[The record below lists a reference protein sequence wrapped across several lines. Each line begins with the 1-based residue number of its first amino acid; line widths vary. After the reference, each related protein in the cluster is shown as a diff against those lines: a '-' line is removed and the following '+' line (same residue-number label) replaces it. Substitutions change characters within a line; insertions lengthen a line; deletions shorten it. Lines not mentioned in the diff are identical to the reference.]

1 MNYKLTINANICFDY
16 YPYEKTTSEEVP
28 CIVNHT
34 ELAYY
39 DDYHDVELEIT
50 PKMLLECLDFVYRF
64 NQSERDSGVARHNL
78 LVALEK
84 SSWYFNKICA
94 KIFDEENLDSYS
106 IVYDYLTTC
115 DEFKRKEKQIIEN
128 EVRGLGELYEQE

>member
-28 CIVNHT
+28 CIVNHNET
-34 ELAYY
+34 EYY
-39 DDYHDVELEIT
+39 DENHDVELEIT
-50 PKMLLECLDFVYRF
+50 PKMLLECLDFVYKYDKG
-64 NQSERDSGVARHNL
+64 ERDSDGARHHL

-94 KIFDEENLDSYS
+94 EFFDEENLDEYTS
-106 IVYDYLTTC
+106 IYDYLTTC
-115 DEFKRKEKQIIEN
+115 DEFKKKEKQIIEN
-128 EVRGLGELYEQE
+128 EVRGLGELYE